1 MAIHAMPL
9 CFNKYPAADYDRGC
23 IKLQMKN
30 ISRQMKTN
38 KFLLRTIA
46 GFAACLLLLKV
57 NAQDLQADNMLLFQR
72 GSGGWSKQFK
82 GKAFKYDVEFSA
94 ADKMDIAKELEKD
107 DANIDNLSTTKEIR
121 YLAKAFKTTNNSK
134 YLEAV
139 ENGIRYLLKA
149 QYKNGGWPQYY
160 PLNNLYRAQVTFNDN
175 AIINVMKVLQ
185 DVAQQQNDL
194 EIVNAKLVAPSAKAV
209 EEGIGCILKTQIKA
223 NGKLTAWCQQYDE
236 VTLKP
241 AKARAYELPSIS
253 AAESVSIVQFLLS
266 QPNPT
271 PEIKAA
277 VKAAVEWLDLVKIT
291 GYKVLEVPAAGT
303 KKGFDRQLVQDSLS
317 TIWAR
322 YYEISSNRPFFCD
335 RDGVVKY
342 NYAEL
347 DYERRNGYAWY
358 GSWAKNLLEKTY
370 PAWVKKNLAH

>member
-1 MAIHAMPL
+1 MKR
-9 CFNKYPAADYDRGC
+9 NK
-23 IKLQMKN
+23 IVKLM
-30 ISRQMKTN
+30 
-38 KFLLRTIA
+38 IA
-46 GFAACLLLLKV
+46 VSAACLFITQL

-94 ADKMDIAKELEKD
+94 EEKKAIADEVKKD
-107 DANIDNLSTTKEIR
+107 DANIDNMSTTKEIR
-121 YLAKAFKTTNNSK
+121 YLAKAFKTTNNPK
-134 YLEAV
+134 YLAAV
-139 ENGIRYLLKA
+139 EDGIRYLLKA

-175 AIINVMKVLQ
+175 AIINVMNVLQ
-185 DVAQQQNDL
+185 DVALRQNDL
-194 EIVNAKLVAPSAKAV
+194 EVVNAKLVAPSAKAV
-209 EEGIGCILKTQIKA
+209 EAGIECILKTQIKA

-266 QPNPT
+266 QPKPS
-271 PEIKAA
+271 PEIKSAIA
-277 VKAAVEWLDLVKIT
+277 AAVEWLNLVKIV
-291 GYKVLEVPAAGT
+291 GYKVIEAPAPNT
-303 KKGFDRQLVQDSLS
+303 KKGYDRQVVEDTAS

-322 YYEISSNRPFFCD
+322 YYEIGTNKPFFCD

-342 NYAEL
+342 SYAEL

-358 GSWAKNLLEKTY
+358 GSWAKNLLEKAY
-370 PAWVKKNLAH
+370 PAWQKKNLGN

>member
-1 MAIHAMPL
+1 M
-9 CFNKYPAADYDRGC
+9 KTT
-23 IKLQMKN
+23 KN
-30 ISRQMKTN
+30 ILSLIT
-38 KFLLRTIA
+38 A
-46 GFAACLLLLKV
+46 FAACLFFMPV
-57 NAQDLQADNMLLFQR
+57 NGQDLQADNMLLFQR

-94 ADKMDIAKELEKD
+94 AEKTAIANEVKKD
-107 DANIDNLSTTKEIR
+107 DANIDNMSTSKEIR
-121 YLAKAFKTTNNSK
+121 YLVKAFKTTNNPK
-134 YLEAV
+134 YLAAA
-139 ENGIRYLLKA
+139 ENGIRYLLNA

-185 DVAQQQNDL
+185 DVALQQNDL
-194 EIVNAKLVAPSAKAV
+194 EVVNAKLVAAAAKAV
-209 EEGIGCILKTQIKA
+209 QDGIGCILKTHIKA
-223 NGKLTAWCQQYDE
+223 NGKLTGWCQQYDE

-266 QPNPT
+266 QPNPS

-277 VKAAVEWLDLVKIT
+277 VAAAVEWLDLVKIT
-291 GYKVLEVPAAGT
+291 GYKVVETPAPGT
-303 KKGFDRQLVQDSLS
+303 AKGYDRQLVKDSMS
-317 TIWAR
+317 TTWAR
-322 YYEISSNRPFFCD
+322 YYEISTNRPFFCD

-342 NYAEL
+342 TYAEL

-370 PAWVKKNLAH
+370 PAWMKKNVAH